1 MTDDDSKATAMELVE
16 RGVYNY
22 IRKPPVLPELK
33 IVVRRHMNS
42 PF

>member
-1 MTDDDSKATAMELVE
+1 MDLVQ

-33 IVVRRHMNS
+33 MWSAGHMNS